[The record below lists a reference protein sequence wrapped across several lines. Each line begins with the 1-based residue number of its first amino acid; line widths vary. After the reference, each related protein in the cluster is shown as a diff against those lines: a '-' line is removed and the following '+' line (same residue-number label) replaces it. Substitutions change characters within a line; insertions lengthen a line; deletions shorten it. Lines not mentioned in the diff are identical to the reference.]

1 MLKATDLV
9 PDSNDYLKDL
19 GSRRNR
25 KIESKPKDDIM
36 DVDDY
41 EGEFLNFKSSRA
53 VTTFF
58 CNL

>member
-1 MLKATDLV
+1 MLKASDLI

-25 KIESKPKDDIM
+25 KIESKPKEDIM

-41 EGEFLNFKSSRA
+41 EGEF
-53 VTTFF
+53 
-58 CNL
+58 